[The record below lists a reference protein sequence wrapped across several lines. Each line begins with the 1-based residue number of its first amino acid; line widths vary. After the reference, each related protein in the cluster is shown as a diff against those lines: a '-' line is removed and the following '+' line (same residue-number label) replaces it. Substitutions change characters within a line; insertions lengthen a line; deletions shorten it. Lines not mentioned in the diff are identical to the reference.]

1 MEQSQLTTAGRL
13 EAILA
18 LLAIVAMR
26 LLALKL
32 QARAEPEQPVPT
44 DMLGAEAFA
53 VLEAKHGRPKEGW
66 TNRTVLVAIAKLGGF
81 PGRKGDGDPGWLTI
95 WRGWQRLVLL
105 TEGYS
110 LRTEW

>member
-32 QARAEPEQPVPT
+32 QARAEPEQPVPP

-53 VLEAKHGRPKEGW
+53 VLEAKHGRPKAGW
-66 TNRTVLVAIAKLGGF
+66 ANRTVLVAIAKLGGF